1 MRRLLATVAVIAF
14 AAACTPP
21 AQQQTDRPNAPSGPQ
36 VQACNEVAPDARR
49 QIGIDDETIVAA
61 AASDLR
67 GGAITPGT
75 YDLTRAMRV
84 GQATGW
90 RGTQAVA
97 LAVSEDPSG
106 GVTFNW
112 AGQPA
117 GGDTDRWTANFTDT
131 PQPRLSYTCGRMGEV
146 AAEFS
151 AVGDTLTLRLP
162 DGANGQ
168 LSMDFQRRL

>member
-75 YDLTRAMRV
+75 YDLTRAM
-84 GQATGW
+84 TGASSSPANPLRCRLRPLRWW
-90 RGTQAVA
+90 RSLGSV
-97 LAVSEDPSG
+97 
-106 GVTFNW
+106 
-112 AGQPA
+112 
-117 GGDTDRWTANFTDT
+117 RW
-131 PQPRLSYTCGRMGEV
+131 
-146 AAEFS
+146 
-151 AVGDTLTLRLP
+151 
-162 DGANGQ
+162 
-168 LSMDFQRRL
+168 